1 VKTLSAMSA
10 SNKNIALV
18 LLALTSI
25 AGSAIAW
32 REYQELVRLRATVR
46 ANDQGA
52 LLRRLAAAEARA
64 RALEDQRAAQH
75 TSEQVASDGDVAPP
89 ARRMGGPGDRPFPGR
104 GPGGRGG
111 RGDLRAL
118 SDDPVAQRLMQQQQ
132 KLALDNR
139 FAALFKRLNLPA
151 DQLESF
157 KTLLLEKQ
165 SAAQDVMAAAASQ
178 GLDPRNNGAEIRKMI
193 ASAQAETDGSLKAL
207 LGTEGFSQYEQFQ
220 QTQPQRSLVNQL
232 QQSLSYTAAPLSTT
246 QADQLIQ
253 ILAANAPTVPA
264 DGNAP
269 VFGRGNPPFDG
280 GGRGGIGGAAL
291 TITPAAV
298 TAAQAVLSA
307 PQVVA
312 LQQLQAAQQA
322 QQQLNQQ
329 MRAGRGEGGGPRGG

>member
-1 VKTLSAMSA
+1 MS
-10 SNKNIALV
+10 SKKNVVLV
-18 LLALTSI
+18 FLALSTL
-25 AGSAIAW
+25 AGGAIAW
-32 REYQELVRLRATVR
+32 REYQELVRLRAVART
-46 ANDQGA
+46 NDEAG

-64 RALEDQRAAQH
+64 RTLEDQLAAQR
-75 TSEQVASDGDVAPP
+75 TSELAANGAELGPVT
-89 ARRMGGPGDRPFPGR
+89 RRMGGPGDRPFPGR

-111 RGDLRAL
+111 RGDGRAL

-165 SAAQDVMAAAASQ
+165 SAVQDVMAAAASQ
-178 GLDPRNNGAEIRKMI
+178 GLDPRNNGPEIRKMI
-193 ASAQAETDGSLKAL
+193 ASAQSETDGSLKAL
-207 LGTEGFSQYEQFQ
+207 LGAEGFSQYEQFQ

-269 VFGRGNPPFDG
+269 IFGRGNPPFDG
-280 GGRGGIGGAAL
+280 GGRGGAGGAAM
-291 TITPAAV
+291 TITPAAM
-298 TAAQAVLSA
+298 TAAQGVLTA